1 LSTISGGGAHVDP
14 RPDPAWRPPRVY
26 FSVVD
31 TAGRV
36 AGLEVKVK
44 RDVVEWWL
52 GRRCLAAIDKEQLR
66 EWLQGRITTVL
77 SGELALVHTRLGP
90 VVEAAG
96 VLSPSPLT
104 PTTFLDL
111 RDALA

>member
-1 LSTISGGGAHVDP
+1 MP
-14 RPDPAWRPPRVY
+14 WRPPRVY
-26 FSVVD
+26 LSVVD
-31 TAGRV
+31 TAGRI

-52 GRRCLAAIDKEQLR
+52 GRRCLAAVDKERLR
-66 EWLQGRITTVL
+66 EWVHERIATVV
-77 SGELALVHTRLGP
+77 SGELTLVHTRLGP
-90 VVEAAG
+90 MVEVPG

>member
-1 LSTISGGGAHVDP
+1 
-14 RPDPAWRPPRVY
+14 VY
-26 FSVVD
+26 ISVVD

-36 AGLEVKVK
+36 GVLEVKVK

-52 GRRCLAAIDKEQLR
+52 GRRCLAAVDKERLHAWVHQ
-66 EWLQGRITTVL
+66 WTATVV
-77 SGELALVHTRLGP
+77 SGELTLVHTRLGP
-90 VVEAAG
+90 MVEVPGLLA
-96 VLSPSPLT
+96 PSPLT

>member
-1 LSTISGGGAHVDP
+1 MTTISGDALPVGA
-14 RPDPAWRPPRVY
+14 AWRPARVHVA
-26 FSVVD
+26 VVD
-31 TAGRV
+31 AAARP
-36 AGLEVKVK
+36 AALEVKVK

-52 GRRCLAAIDKEQLR
+52 GRRCLAAVDR
-66 EWLQGRITTVL
+66 EHLKRWIHGLTTTVQ

-90 VVEAAG
+90 TVEVVGLLA
-96 VLSPSPLT
+96 PCPLT

>member
-1 LSTISGGGAHVDP
+1 VE
-14 RPDPAWRPPRVY
+14 RVTGLGQGEEQ
-26 FSVVD
+26 D
-31 TAGRV
+31 
-36 AGLEVKVK
+36 AGLHGRELKQPELQR
-44 RDVVEWWL
+44 RDDPEAP
-52 GRRCLAAIDKEQLR
+52 AATAQQLR
-66 EWLQGRITTVL
+66 EWVQGRITTVL